1 MASAN
6 KTTNLSLSQ
15 FIATDKPSWL
25 SDYNADMAK
34 IDAGYGTA
42 ISDSASAVSGAAS
55 ASAAAQAAQT
65 TANSAQNLANSNKQ
79 DIDDIKNAL
88 ENVGTSLTPLGNAT
102 SGGMIVTSS
111 DYACAVKMS
120 IYWGV
125 SLLPNNTVV
134 SGTNTR
140 IPLYSMPNN
149 IFKLAVST
157 GSDNDNKLYIGNFCG
172 VTKTDSQD
180 YVTDMFPV
188 KAYYDGANTI
198 FYTEKSTSTY
208 SLYKGIRYIFGNSS
222 ILMTGQVFNVATP

>member
-1 MASAN
+1 MASTN

-42 ISDSASAVSGAAS
+42 ISDSASAVSGVAS

-79 DIDDIKNAL
+79 DIDNIKNAL
-88 ENVGTSLTPLGNAT
+88 ENTGTSLTPLGNAT

-111 DYACAVKMS
+111 AYACAIKMS
-120 IYWGV
+120 IFWGKT
-125 SLLPNNTVV
+125 LLPNNTVV
-134 SGTNTR
+134 TGTNTR

-149 IFKLAVST
+149 IFKLTVST
-157 GSDNDNKLYIGNFCG
+157 GTDDANKLYVGNFCG
-172 VTKTDSQD
+172 VTKLESQD
-180 YVTDMFPV
+180 YITDTFPV
-188 KAYYDGANTI
+188 KAYYDGANTV
-198 FYTEKSTSTY
+198 FYSEKNTSAY
-208 SLYKGIRYIFGNSS
+208 SLYEGIRYVFGNSCV
-222 ILMTGQVFNVATP
+222 LMTGQLFDV